1 MLEIDKLSVSYGT
14 VHALQEVD
22 LEIADEGILHGIIG
36 PNGAGK
42 STLLDAVSGRRRP
55 TAGAIRYRG
64 QDITR
69 RSVAWRRRRG
79 MARSFQRTNIF
90 QDLTV
95 REQLSL
101 VAWRLGDERAADV
114 IEVMDLGDYLD
125 EKAGRI
131 AYGVQRRVDV
141 ALALIGRPQLLL
153 MDEPGAGLSAEET
166 LHLFQHVRDLV
177 GERCI
182 AAVVVEHDVDAV
194 FACCGAVTVLDLG
207 RHLAT
212 GSPQEIRA
220 DKRVIKAYLGSAA

>member
-1 MLEIDKLSVSYGT
+1 MLEIAKLSVNYGR
-14 VHALQEVD
+14 VRALEAVD
-22 LEIADEGILHGIIG
+22 LVIRGEGVLHGLIG

-42 STLLDAVSGRRRP
+42 STLLDAVSGRRPP
-55 TAGAIRYRG
+55 TSGTVHYRG
-64 QDITR
+64 EDITFKP
-69 RSVAWRRRRG
+69 VAWRRRRG
-79 MARSFQRTNIF
+79 MARSFQRTSIF

-101 VAWRLGDERAADV
+101 VARHLGDHRVGDV

-141 ALALIGRPQLLL
+141 ALALIGRPELLL

-166 LHLFQHVRDLV
+166 LKLFLHLRDLV
-177 GERCI
+177 ADRKI
-182 AAVVVEHDVDAV
+182 AAVVVEHDVDSV
-194 FACCGAVTVLDLG
+194 FACCNVVTVLDLG

-212 GSPQEIRA
+212 GSPAEIRA
-220 DKRVIKAYLGSAA
+220 DPRVIAAYLGSAA

>member
-1 MLEIDKLSVSYGT
+1 MLEIDRLSVSYGT
-14 VHALQEVD
+14 VHALQDVD
-22 LEIADEGILHGIIG
+22 LQIAGEGRLHGIIG

-42 STLLDAVSGRRRP
+42 STLLDVVSGRRRP
-55 TAGAIRYRG
+55 TSGAIRYRG
-64 QDITR
+64 VDVTR
-69 RSVAWRRRRG
+69 RSAAWRRRHG

-101 VAWRLGDERAADV
+101 VAWRLGDERVQDV
-114 IEVMDLGDYLD
+114 IEVMDLGDVLD

-166 LHLFQHVRDLV
+166 LHLFRHVHDLV
-177 GERCI
+177 AERRI

-194 FACCGAVTVLDLG
+194 FACCGVITVLDLG

-212 GSPQEIRA
+212 GTPAEIRA
-220 DKRVIKAYLGSAA
+220 DKRVITAYLGSAA

>member
-14 VHALQEVD
+14 VHALQEVE
-22 LEIADEGILHGIIG
+22 LEIAGEGVLHGVIG

-42 STLLDAVSGRRRP
+42 STLLDAVSGCRRP

-64 QDITR
+64 EDITR

-101 VAWRLGDERAADV
+101 VAWRLGDDRVSDV
-114 IEVMDLGDYLD
+114 IEVMDLGDYL
-125 EKAGRI
+125 EQKAGRI

-166 LHLFQHVRDLV
+166 LRLFQHVRDLV
-177 GERCI
+177 GERRI
-182 AAVVVEHDVDAV
+182 AAVVVEHDVEAV
-194 FACCGAVTVLDLG
+194 FACCGVVTVLDLG

-212 GSPQEIRA
+212 GAPAEIRA
-220 DKRVIKAYLGSAA
+220 DQRVITAYLGSAA

>member
-1 MLEIDKLSVSYGT
+1 MLEIEKLSVSYGT

-22 LEIADEGILHGIIG
+22 LKIAGEGVLHGIIG

-64 QDITR
+64 EDITR

-101 VAWRLGDERAADV
+101 VAWRLGDPRVSDV
-114 IEVMDLGDYLD
+114 VELMNLGDYLD
-125 EKAGRI
+125 QKAGRI

-141 ALALIGRPQLLL
+141 ALALIGQPKLLL

-166 LHLFQHVRDLV
+166 LHLFQHVRELV
-177 GERCI
+177 GQRAI

-194 FACCGAVTVLDLG
+194 FACCDVVTVLDLG

-212 GSPQEIRA
+212 GAPAAIRA
-220 DKRVIKAYLGSAA
+220 DKRVIAAYLGSAA

>member
-1 MLEIDKLSVSYGT
+1 MLEIEKLSVSYGT
-14 VHALQEVD
+14 VHALQDVD
-22 LEIADEGILHGIIG
+22 LKIGGEGVLHGVIG

-64 QDITR
+64 EDITR

-101 VAWRLGDERAADV
+101 VAWRLGDHRVSDV
-114 IEVMDLGDYLD
+114 IELMDLGNYLD
-125 EKAGRI
+125 QKAGRI

-141 ALALIGRPQLLL
+141 ALALIGQPKLLL

-166 LHLFQHVRDLV
+166 LHLFQHVRELV
-177 GERCI
+177 SQRGI

-194 FACCGAVTVLDLG
+194 FACCGVVTVLDLG
-207 RHLAT
+207 RHLTT
-212 GSPQEIRA
+212 GAPTEIRA
-220 DKRVIKAYLGSAA
+220 DRRVIAAYLGSAA

>member
-1 MLEIDKLSVSYGT
+1 MLEVENLSVSYGR
-14 VHALQEVD
+14 VRALNGVNLAFQS
-22 LEIADEGILHGIIG
+22 AGTLHGVIG

-42 STLLDAVSGRRRP
+42 STLLDAVTGRRTP
-55 TAGAIRYRG
+55 SGGSVRYRG
-64 QDITR
+64 EDITR
-69 RSVAWRRRRG
+69 KAVAWRRRHG
-79 MARSFQRTNIF
+79 MARSFQRTSIF
-90 QDLTV
+90 PDLTV

-101 VAWRLGDERAADV
+101 VARHLRDERLGDVIDV
-114 IEVMDLGDYLD
+114 MNLGDYLD

-166 LHLFQHVRDLV
+166 LGLFLHLRELVRDR
-177 GERCI
+177 GI

-194 FACCGAVTVLDLG
+194 FACCDVVTVLDLG

-212 GSPQEIRA
+212 GAPAEVRA
-220 DKRVIKAYLGSAA
+220 DARVITAYLGSAA